1 MIDDRYDRQ
10 LRLAEIG
17 GTGQARIAAHR
28 ARIAAGPSA
37 GVALAYL
44 VRAGVG
50 AGLLSRDHSLEF
62 PHGRSFGFSGPLAFA
77 AGAHQALVE
86 LKRALASAEAS
97 P

>member
-17 GTGQARIAAHR
+17 GSGQARIAAHH
-28 ARIAAGPSA
+28 ARLAAGPSA

-50 AGLLSRDHSLEF
+50 AGTLSRDHSPEF
-62 PHGRSFGFSGPLAFA
+62 PHREWFGFAGPLAFA
-77 AGAHQALVE
+77 AGAHQALLE